1 MASYWIV
8 VPREN
13 VELFELLSAAFRGRT
28 GFNVILDRR
37 SAGAPTAEGDRRTT
51 GLHPGPDEIVI
62 AEQTGQADGSE
73 LPIAGARQQARRRIY
88 RRRPGPGIRESH
100 RARNAS
106 TPPPD
111 AAPRRPLIHRLFSL

>member
-8 VPREN
+8 VPLGN
-13 VELFELLSAAFRGRT
+13 MELFELLSVAFRGRT
-28 GFNVILDRR
+28 GFILDRR

-62 AEQTGQADGSE
+62 AEQTEQVDRSE
-73 LPIAGARQQARRRIY
+73 LPMAGVRQQARRRTY
-88 RRRPGPGIRESH
+88 LPQAVGPAVRERH